1 MPKISSDTLWDL
13 AAAELQARESRT
25 GDDGDE
31 DEDDLVEDGNLCE
44 RTVLFMGSKSGGKT
58 TILLR
63 CLDRDE
69 VPKPTLALEYTF
81 GRRARGH
88 NTPKDIA
95 HLWELGGGISLSDLV
110 QIPVTPLN
118 VSTVSVV
125 LVLDL
130 SKPSC
135 LWGTMEKLLQAALI
149 QLEKVFAVPPRS
161 RDSRASKPQNQ
172 SRELLRILPKD
183 HPDRELISP
192 FPVPLLLIGSK
203 FDIFQDFE
211 SEKRRVICKT
221 LRFLAHYYGASLI
234 FTSSK
239 SETTMSKARSFVS
252 HLAFGTE
259 RGKSMSADPSKPLII
274 PSGMDSLSQIGSPP
288 TIDVDIGTLHARN
301 PLDLWKKVFE
311 RVFPPES
318 TLEHKELKDPAKD
331 PQYSEAL
338 IDSMRAQKN
347 QELEQYKREQA
358 KSWKGMALE
367 T

>member
-1 MPKISSDTLWDL
+1 VQKAVLCCSSDTLWDF
-13 AAAELQARESRT
+13 AAAELQTRESRSA
-25 GDDGDE
+25 DE
-31 DEDDLVEDGNLCE
+31 EAPEEEANVSE

-69 VPKPTLALEYTF
+69 APKPTLALEYTF

-110 QIPVTPLN
+110 QIPITHQN
-118 VSTVSVV
+118 ISTVSVV

-130 SKPSC
+130 SKPST
-135 LWGTMEKLLQAALI
+135 LWGTLEKLLQAALNH
-149 QLEKVFAVPPRS
+149 LEKVCALPQRS
-161 RDSRASKPQNQ
+161 GASKQ
-172 SRELLRILPKD
+172 RELLRILPKD

-203 FDIFQDFE
+203 YDIFQDFE
-211 SEKRRVICKT
+211 SEKRKVICKT

-259 RGKSMSADPSKPLII
+259 RGKSLSADPSKPLII
-274 PSGMDSLSQIGSPP
+274 PAGMDSLSQIGES
-288 TIDVDIGTLHARN
+288 IDVDIGTLHARN

-318 TLEHKELKDPAKD
+318 TKENKEVKDPAKD
-331 PQYSEAL
+331 PQYCEPL
-338 IDSMRAQKN
+338 IDSMRAQKD
-347 QELEQYKREQA
+347 QVPHYSFTLVH
-358 KSWKGMALE
+358 SFWLSPHLCFKGH
-367 T
+367 TCTSVI